1 MMKHPFEITDMP
13 TWMCV
18 GKLING
24 DTSSPIHNAHIVFD
38 RTTIHYVGQD
48 VPPAHLLRKNQTQS
62 CVTLPDHTLLPGL
75 IEGHSHLFLEG
86 AELDFGKRK
95 AYQAQSP
102 EELVCHARQRLV
114 KILKTGIIAMRD
126 GGDKDGVGL
135 ILKSEQNG
143 NAPNVT
149 SPGAAIY
156 HKGRYGSFIGSPLEN
171 HDTPEACVTARIAKG
186 ADHIKVVPTGIIN
199 FQKGQVTKEPQ
210 MSAEEVGAFVSAAK
224 KHNKHVMAHASGT
237 EGVEN
242 AIRGGVDTIE
252 HGFFVT
258 TEQLAYMRD
267 NNIAWVPTFVP
278 VQVQVDEADKM
289 GWSKKIVGNL
299 QKILDHHALRLQEA
313 DEMGVT
319 IIAGSDAGSCGVA
332 HGLGLLYE
340 LELMEQ
346 AGLSPQKNL
355 HAATGANATH
365 FTFNEKIGLLKP
377 GYKPR
382 MILTQHDPTKTVS
395 NLKKEK
401 WIITDGQW
409 HYSEAHMN
417 ACGL

>member
-1 MMKHPFEITDMP
+1 
-13 TWMCV
+13 
-18 GKLING
+18 
-24 DTSSPIHNAHIVFD
+24 
-38 RTTIHYVGQD
+38 
-48 VPPAHLLRKNQTQS
+48 
-62 CVTLPDHTLLPGL
+62 
-75 IEGHSHLFLEG
+75 
-86 AELDFGKRK
+86 
-95 AYQAQSP
+95 
-102 EELVCHARQRLV
+102 RQRLK
-114 KILKTGIIAMRD
+114 KILKTGVIAMRD

-135 ILKSEQNG
+135 TLKSEQNG
-143 NAPNVT
+143 NASSIT
-149 SPGAAIY
+149 SPGPAIY

-171 HDTPEACVTARIAKG
+171 HDTPEACVTARIAEG

-210 MSAEEVGAFVSAAK
+210 MSAEETSAFVAAAK
-224 KHNKHVMAHASGT
+224 KQNKHVMAHASGT
-237 EGVEN
+237 EGIEN

-258 TEQLAYMRD
+258 NEQLAYMRD
-267 NNIAWVPTFVP
+267 NNVAWVPTFVP

-289 GWSKKIVGNL
+289 GWSKKIIGNL
-299 QKILDHHALRLQEA
+299 QKILDDHALRLQEA

-355 HAATGANATH
+355 HAVTGASVTH
-365 FTFNEKIGLLKP
+365 FSFNEKIGLLKP

-382 MILTQHDPTKTVS
+382 MILTQHDPTETVS

-401 WIITDGQW
+401 WVTTDGQW
-409 HYSEAHMN
+409 HYSEANMDPSS
-417 ACGL
+417 L